1 MAAALAA
8 RHVLPTNT
16 NQQVATSTALRATA
30 MQVAVEVPQQALV
43 LQVTAG
49 LRYLLVA
56 IRRVTRMVWQ
66 VVIIAVES

>member
-16 NQQVATSTALRATA
+16 SQQVATSTALRATA
-30 MQVAVEVPQQALV
+30 MQVAVGVPQQALV

>member
-16 NQQVATSTALRATA
+16 SQQVATSTALRATA

-43 LQVTAG
+43 LQVTVG

-56 IRRVTRMVWQ
+56 IRRVMVWQ